1 MSTKYPGGI
10 ITKSPA
16 TPTGPFANGTA
27 PGIWTLDQQA
37 AYLKQGVW
45 PIAGNFLVNVQDV
58 FAVSLYTGNDGT
70 LPIVNGIDLATYGG
84 MTWLKSRTYGG
95 GGNHQITD
103 TVRGINA
110 IIKTNLV
117 DTEATASP
125 SGTNL
130 ASFNSNG
137 FTLGSGFSGYS
148 NFSGSNNVIWTF
160 RKQPK
165 FFDIVTYTG
174 NGTAGRTVA
183 HNLGSVPGFII
194 VKNRTASSIWSAYH
208 RSQGATKVGIL
219 NGSNSFSTSSAYWN
233 DTAPTDTV
241 FSLGAAGAV
250 NDSGQSYIAYLFA
263 HDAGGFGLTGTD
275 NIISCGTYTG
285 NGAAGGQLIN
295 LGYEAQWVIIKDVG
309 SGYNWWMLDTTRGWT
324 VNGDFGSDKALFC
337 DSDAAEQNQ
346 VAGEPAATGFR
357 PIQDNVNQSG
367 RTYIYIA
374 IRKNM

>member
-16 TPTGPFANGTA
+16 TPTGPFGNGAA

-45 PIAGNFLVNVQDV
+45 PIAGNYPLYIQDV
-58 FAVSLYTGNDGT
+58 FAVTTYTGNNGT
-70 LPIVNGIDLATYGG
+70 LPIVNGINLSDYGG

-110 IIKTNLV
+110 IIKPNLT
-117 DTEATASP
+117 DATATAS
-125 SGTNL
+125 GNNL
-130 ASFNSNG
+130 VSFNTTG

-148 NFSGSNNVIWTF
+148 NFSGSNNVVWTF

-183 HNLGSVPGFII
+183 HNLGATPGCII
-194 VKNRTASSIWSAYH
+194 VKNITASSIWSVYH

-219 NGSNSFSTSSAYWN
+219 NGSNSFATSSAYWN
-233 DTAPTDTV
+233 DTAPTNTV

-250 NDSGQSYIAYLFA
+250 NDSGQTYVAYLFA
-263 HDAGGFGLTGTD
+263 HDAGGFGLTGTE
-275 NIISCGTYTG
+275 NAISCGTYTG
-285 NGAAGGQLIN
+285 NGAVGGQLIN
-295 LGYEAQWVIIKDVG
+295 LGYEAQWVIIKNVG

-324 VNGDFGSDKALFC
+324 INGDYGGDAALYC
-337 DSDAAEQNQ
+337 DSDVAEQNQ
-346 VAGEPAATGFR
+346 VGGEPAPTGFR
-357 PIQDNVNQSG
+357 AIQDNVNQSG
-367 RTYIYIA
+367 QTYIYIV
-374 IRKNM
+374 IRKTM